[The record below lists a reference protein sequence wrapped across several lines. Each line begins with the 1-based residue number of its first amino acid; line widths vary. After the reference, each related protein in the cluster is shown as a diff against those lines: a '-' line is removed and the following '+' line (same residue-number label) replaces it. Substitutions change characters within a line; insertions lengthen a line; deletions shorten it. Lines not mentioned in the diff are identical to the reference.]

1 MRIILASKSPRR
13 LEILRKHG
21 IEPEVMPADADETL
35 PEGID
40 MISAVKLL
48 ALKKARAVYER
59 LGSDHEGGG

>member
-21 IEPEVMPADADETL
+21 IEPEVMPDDADETL

-40 MISAVKLL
+40 MISAVK
-48 ALKKARAVYER
+48 
-59 LGSDHEGGG
+59 